1 MSILELT
8 KPKYGSET
16 FRKPPQAISA
26 QKDFSLAT
34 FFAHTHLTFS
44 PFSKQ
49 SKLCNAQNNVI

>member
-1 MSILELT
+1 MSILGLT

-16 FRKPPQAISA
+16 FRKPPKAISA

-49 SKLCNAQNNVI
+49 SKLCNA